1 MSSILVNSISPYSGN
16 SVSFTNNAN
25 VAGSFSAVTYL
36 NLPSS
41 TFTGGTVNGLT
52 ATTISATTYQNLPSS
67 TFTGGTVNGLTA
79 TTISATT
86 YLNLPSN
93 TFTGGTV
100 NGLTATT
107 ISATSL
113 TVTNIPNTNISDAL
127 YTVSYGLNA
136 SGTSIA
142 TGSICGYGVNV
153 FTGVTGSNRA
163 TKLPQPVTGKSVK
176 IINLS
181 NNTLYVFPSN
191 TGGTINNLSV
201 DTPVIVPPDK
211 KLYEFICVVNP
222 LPGAWVWSAPSTN
235 QYDSGE
241 ILLPTIYASGTSAS
255 QQQGIVVVDSTHFG
269 VSKSNFGTTSWSYD
283 GKHNPLIISGS
294 SPSII
299 TFLAFKPSSPWLSVN
314 KIKIYTNIADC
325 ALSGTTGGS
334 SYSIMGGWG
343 LNYYATGTTSNGST
357 TWEAGD
363 FIGDGIGYGGTL
375 EQGAVSEKISGTPL
389 ISGNSVQE
397 NIGDP
402 GTYYGE
408 KELNFGQYA
417 SSNVTSIVGDYYLGE
432 VLYPNDSPSG
442 LQNIYTEQW
451 SSFYISLQIK
461 PMIYENWAQ
470 LSGIKVRFFI
480 EYY

>member
-52 ATTISATTYQNLPSS
+52 ATTISATTY
-67 TFTGGTVNGLTA
+67 
-79 TTISATT
+79 
-86 YLNLPSN
+86 LNLPNN

-100 NGLTATT
+100 SDLTATT
-107 ISATSL
+107 ITVTTLNATS
-113 TVTNIPNTNISDAL
+113 IPSANISDAL
-127 YTVSYGLNA
+127 YTVNYGLNA
-136 SGTSIA
+136 SGTSIN

-201 DTPVIVPPDK
+201 DAPAIIPPDK

-241 ILLPTIYASGTSAS
+241 ILLPTIYASGTSAP
-255 QQQGIVVVDSTHFG
+255 QQQGIVVADSTHFG
-269 VSKSNFGTTSWSYD
+269 VSKSNFGSSAWAYD
-283 GKHNPLIISGS
+283 GKHNPLFISGS
-294 SPSII
+294 SPTLI
-299 TFLAFKPSSPWLSVN
+299 TYLAFKPSSPWLSVN

-343 LNYYATGTTSNGST
+343 INYYATGTTSNGST

-363 FIGDGIGYGGTL
+363 FIGNGVSYGGTL

-417 SSNVTSIVGDYYLGE
+417 SSNVTSIVGDYYLGD
-432 VLYPNDSPSG
+432 VLYPNGSPSG
-442 LQNIYTEQW
+442 LQNIYTEEW
-451 SSFYISLQIK
+451 STLYISLQIK
-461 PMIYENWAQ
+461 PMTIQNWSE